1 MYKTAKLQCLSW
13 APPLKRETSTQTAG
27 GPRGMTL
34 EVKEFDTMKEQ
45 GTLGRSKRKSWL
57 VGKE

>member
-1 MYKTAKLQCLSW
+1 
-13 APPLKRETSTQTAG
+13 
-27 GPRGMTL
+27 MTL